1 MLEEIIILIPKLV
14 GTDLKTE
21 IIKFWKKSL
30 IPGLFKDSSG
40 NLLSQNGDLLEGNEL
55 YSLALKAAHNSTP
68 RFYAILA
75 DMSNQLGLDF
85 NDFEEQID
93 SLIVSNEKFY
103 ETSYN

>member
-1 MLEEIIILIPKLV
+1 MLEETIILIPKLV

-21 IIKFWKKSL
+21 ITKFWNKSL
-30 IPGLFKDSSG
+30 IPGLFKDSFG
-40 NLLSQNGDLLEGNEL
+40 NLLSQNGDLLEVNEL

-85 NDFEEQID
+85 DDFEEQIN
-93 SLIVSNEKFY
+93 SLVVSNEKFY